1 MSGAGVTLKDDS
13 SSILSSETSSATNDI
28 AKKTWT
34 ETQWANLS
42 LQAKNLGLPK
52 LPYFDPETML
62 LSKEVNK
69 KLWRQLV
76 GISRIKH
83 ETPPYD

>member
-1 MSGAGVTLKDDS
+1 MSGAGVSLKDDTT
-13 SSILSSETSSATNDI
+13 SILSSETSSANDI

-83 ETPPYD
+83 RIPPND